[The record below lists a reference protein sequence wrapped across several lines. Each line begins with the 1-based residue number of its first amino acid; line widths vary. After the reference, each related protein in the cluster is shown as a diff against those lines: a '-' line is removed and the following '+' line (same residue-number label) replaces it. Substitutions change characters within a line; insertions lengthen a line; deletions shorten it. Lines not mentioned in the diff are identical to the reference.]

1 MATDDRVEIIRE
13 ALEQRGRVRAEG
25 QGWRTRCP
33 NLDHE
38 DRHPSFFLYPDGGG
52 RCFSQCDQYWRPTEL
67 AHLLGVAIEQNDMG
81 LNLEELALAKGLPE
95 DFLRSWGIT
104 DGVAGGGKNRRPCV
118 DIPYVNLKGE
128 VVAVH
133 KRLSLHD
140 SPRFIWRRGDKT
152 TIFGLSRME
161 EIRQAG
167 RVVLV
172 EGETD
177 TWTLWFH
184 QLPALGLP
192 GASTWREEY
201 ASLLQGLQVYVWH
214 EPDSGGD
221 ALIRAVA
228 ADLPDVK
235 VLEAPQ
241 SLEGPSG
248 ALPV

>member
-1 MATDDRVEIIRE
+1 MLGDTLQTILS
-13 ALEQRGRVRAEG
+13 ALEQRVTLRREG
-25 QGWRTRCP
+25 KGWRTRCP
-33 NLDHE
+33 FPGHE
-38 DRHPSFFLYPDGGG
+38 DRHPSFFLYPGAGG
-52 RCFSQCDQYWRPTEL
+52 RCFSQCDRFWPPIEL
-67 AHLLGVAIEQNDMG
+67 ARLLGIVIEPTVQG
-81 LNLEELALAKGLPE
+81 LTLAELATAKGLPE
-95 DFLRSWGIT
+95 DLLRAWGVTEGI
-104 DGVAGGGKNRRPCV
+104 AGSGKDRRPCV
-118 DIPYVNLKGE
+118 DIPYVNLEGE

-152 TIFGLSRME
+152 TIYGLSRLE
-161 EIRQAG
+161 EIRRAG
-167 RVVLV
+167 RVILV

-184 QLPALGLP
+184 QIPSLGLP

-201 ASLLQGLQVYVWH
+201 ASMLQGLQVYVWH

-241 SLEGPSG
+241 S
-248 ALPV
+248 V